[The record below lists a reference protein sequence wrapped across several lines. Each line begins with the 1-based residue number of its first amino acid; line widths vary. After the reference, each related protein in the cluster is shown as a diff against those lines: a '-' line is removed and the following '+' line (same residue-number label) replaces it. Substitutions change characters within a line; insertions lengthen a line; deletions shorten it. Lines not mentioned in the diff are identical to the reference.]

1 MSGWIKLHR
10 DIKNHW
16 LYTEKRKFSKFEAWN
31 DILLNVNFAPAKT
44 IIKGKFIEVNRGE
57 SIMSLDSWAE
67 RWRWNKSSVK
77 RFLELL
83 KKDSMITLKNE
94 TVTTR
99 LTVCKYEYYQG
110 ERNANETSVKRKR
123 NANETQTK
131 PIEEEE
137 ENKEEKKEIN
147 ISFESF
153 WDLYDKKVGSRKKC
167 EKKWLNLT
175 DEERQKVIDTLPM
188 FKKGI
193 REKQYQPNPETYFNQ
208 ERWNDELTPG
218 NLTGNGK
225 TKTGMV
231 L

>member
-167 EKKWLNLT
+167 EKKWAKLT
-175 DEERQKVIDTLPM
+175 DEERNKVIDTLPM

-208 ERWNDELTPG
+208 ERWNDEIELNQNLALGRSNNG
-218 NLTGNGK
+218 N
-225 TKTGMV
+225 V
-231 L
+231 Y